1 MTTQYLTKEKYAQ
14 LEQEREELIK
24 RTMPET
30 AVRIDEARQLGD
42 LRENAEYHAARE
54 RMAWLQSR
62 VKEIDAILQ
71 LAEIVSSKASS
82 AHSVGIGN
90 TVVISLNGKEK
101 TYSIVGAQEA
111 NPQTGH
117 ISNESPIG
125 NALLGLKV
133 GATGTITLPGGE
145 QPFEIVSIS

>member
-90 TVVISLNGKEK
+90 TVVISFNGKEK

-125 NALLGLKV
+125 NALLGRKV
-133 GATGTITLPGGE
+133 GDTGTITLPGGE
-145 QPFEIVSIS
+145 QPFEVLSIS